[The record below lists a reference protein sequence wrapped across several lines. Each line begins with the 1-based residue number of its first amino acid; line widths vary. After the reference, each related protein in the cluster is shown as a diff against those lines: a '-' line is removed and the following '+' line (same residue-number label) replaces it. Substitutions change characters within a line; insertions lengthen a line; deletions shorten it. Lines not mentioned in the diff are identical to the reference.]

1 MKHMNHSQN
10 SQHSQ
15 GINHYVVMFVIMIFS
30 GLLTTMNLYVDN
42 FNDISLSLN
51 DLYMIL
57 VMTGW
62 MFLFMGIF
70 YKDIKVFLI
79 GLILVVLNIIAI
91 RTQFLITLNQY
102 LLGMIPHHSMA
113 VHMSKKL
120 IEKINSSNSNING
133 NSNNNTLIKPFLEN
147 IITTQ
152 NEEIKIMNKML

>member
-1 MKHMNHSQN
+1 MKNMNHSQH

-30 GLLTTMNLYVDN
+30 GLLTTMNLYVDKIS
-42 FNDISLSLN
+42 DISLSLN

-91 RTQFLITLNQY
+91 RTQFLITPNQY

-120 IEKINSSNSNING
+120 IEKINSSNSNS
-133 NSNNNTLIKPFLEN
+133 NSNTRIKPFLEN

-152 NEEIKIMNKML
+152 NEEIEIMNKML